1 MPGTEEEAMQLEF
14 YWDGAGD
21 PRARCLGPGA
31 VLAGF
36 LEGDI
41 QGSGKHGREILRA
54 IDRIEAG
61 KLDRWETT
69 GNAYTLTLTPEGAS
83 LVSELDDE
91 AKPYSIPLAQIKEA
105 VADWTAFV
113 EEG

>member
-1 MPGTEEEAMQLEF
+1 MQLEF
-14 YWDGAGD
+14 YWDSAGD

-31 VLAGF
+31 VLASF

-61 KLDRWETT
+61 KLDHWETT
-69 GNAYTLTLTPEGAS
+69 GNAYTLTLSPAGAS

-91 AKPYSIPLAQIKEA
+91 AKPYAIPLAQLREA
-105 VADWTAFV
+105 VADWTAFL
-113 EEG
+113 EER